1 MPATLKASFPCYGS
15 HKKSPENLVNVS
27 GTWYNSSMT
36 NELVSSKY
44 TFACDPEECDSLI
57 ELTSSDGFG
66 FPSGVTELTCPC
78 GRKTTLLSV
87 EHATIQPTETKGN
100 EMTTETTTDN
110 YYMTREFLETQL
122 VENKARIAQLEEHI
136 QRVTQRDY
144 ATASTLNKLRDD
156 MKEFTLEGLD
166 SDDISEGQAEEIASI
181 CGFELTNEFELE
193 VTVQYSITVN
203 ARDEESAHNL
213 IHDIDFDS
221 VSYPDGVEYLSSSV
235 DRIEN

>member
-1 MPATLKASFPCYGS
+1 MSVGP
-15 HKKSPENLVNVS
+15 
-27 GTWYNSSMT
+27 GTILFMT

-44 TFACDPEECDSLI
+44 TFVCDPDECDCLI

-100 EMTTETTTDN
+100 QMDQPVIDN
-110 YYMTREFLETQL
+110 HYLTREFLESQL
-122 VENKARIAQLEEHI
+122 VDNKARIAQLEEQI

-144 ATASTLNKLRDD
+144 ATAGTLNKLRDD
-156 MKEFTLEGLD
+156 MKVFTLEGLD
-166 SDDISEGQAEEIASI
+166 DDSITEYQAEEIASI

-193 VTVQYSITVN
+193 VTVLYSITVN

-213 IHDIDFDS
+213 IHDIDFDT
-221 VSYPDGVEYLSSSV
+221 VSYDSDAITWLSSSV

>member
-1 MPATLKASFPCYGS
+1 MRQTY
-15 HKKSPENLVNVS
+15 
-27 GTWYNSSMT
+27 
-36 NELVSSKY
+36 SKY
-44 TFACDPEECDSLI
+44 TFICKGDCDALI
-57 ELTSSDGFG
+57 EYTFKDGNG
-66 FPSGVTELTCPC
+66 WPNGVVELTCPC
-78 GRKTTLLSV
+78 GSECIYLSV
-87 EHATIQPTETKGN
+87 EDATIPPITTTKGN
-100 EMTTETTTDN
+100 EMTTETN
-110 YYMTREFLETQL
+110 YLTREFLETQL

-144 ATASTLNKLRDD
+144 STSAELNLMRDN

-166 SDDISEGQAEEIASI
+166 DDSISEGQAEEIASI

-221 VSYPDGVEYLSSSV
+221 VSYPDGVDYLSSSV
-235 DRIEN
+235 DRIEG

>member
-1 MPATLKASFPCYGS
+1 
-15 HKKSPENLVNVS
+15 
-27 GTWYNSSMT
+27 MT
-36 NELVSSKY
+36 NELVSTKY
-44 TFACDPEECDSLI
+44 TFVCDPEHCDCLI

-66 FPSGVTELTCPC
+66 FPSGVMQLTCPC

-87 EHATIQPTETKGN
+87 EHATIAPT
-100 EMTTETTTDN
+100 TTEEVKMETTTDN
-110 YYMTREFLETQL
+110 HYMTREFLETQFA
-122 VENKARIAQLEEHI
+122 ENKARITQLEEHV
-136 QRVTQRDY
+136 QRVTQRDFT
-144 ATASTLNKLRDD
+144 TASILNKIRDN

-166 SDDISEGQAEEIASI
+166 DDSISEGQAEEIASI

-213 IHDIDFDS
+213 IHDIDFDT

-235 DRIEN
+235 DRIDG

>member
-1 MPATLKASFPCYGS
+1 
-15 HKKSPENLVNVS
+15 
-27 GTWYNSSMT
+27 MT
-36 NELVSSKY
+36 DLVSSKY
-44 TFACDPEECDSLI
+44 TFICDPNECDSLI

-87 EHATIQPTETKGN
+87 EHATLPTTNQTK
-100 EMTTETTTDN
+100 EEKMETTTDN
-110 YYMTREFLETQL
+110 HYMTREFLESQL
-122 VENKARIAQLEEHI
+122 VENKARITQLEEHV
-136 QRVTQRDY
+136 QRVTQRDF
-144 ATASTLNKLRDD
+144 STSAELNQMRNN

-166 SDDISEGQAEEIASI
+166 DDSISESQAEEISSI

-193 VTVQYSITVN
+193 VTVMYSITVN

-221 VSYPDGVEYLSSSV
+221 VSYPDGVDYLSSSV
-235 DRIEN
+235 DRIEG

>member
-1 MPATLKASFPCYGS
+1 
-15 HKKSPENLVNVS
+15 
-27 GTWYNSSMT
+27 MT
-36 NELVSSKY
+36 NELISSKY
-44 TFACDPEECDSLI
+44 TFVCDPDECDCLI

-100 EMTTETTTDN
+100 QMDQLVTEEPKH
-110 YYMTREFLETQL
+110 YLTREFLESQL
-122 VENKARIAQLEEHI
+122 VDNKARIAQLEEQI

-144 ATASTLNKLRDD
+144 ATAGTLNKLRDD
-156 MKEFTLEGLD
+156 MKVFTLEGLD
-166 SDDISEGQAEEIASI
+166 DDSITEYQAEEIASI

-193 VTVQYSITVN
+193 VTVLYSITVN

-213 IHDIDFDS
+213 IHDIDFDT
-221 VSYPDGVEYLSSSV
+221 VSYDSDAITWLSSSV

>member
-1 MPATLKASFPCYGS
+1 MRQTY
-15 HKKSPENLVNVS
+15 
-27 GTWYNSSMT
+27 
-36 NELVSSKY
+36 SKY
-44 TFACDPEECDSLI
+44 TFICKGDCDALI
-57 ELTSSDGFG
+57 EYTFKDGYG
-66 FPSGVTELTCPC
+66 WPNGVVELTCPC
-78 GRKTTLLSV
+78 GSECIYLSV
-87 EHATIQPTETKGN
+87 EDATIPPITTTKGN
-100 EMTTETTTDN
+100 EMTTETN
-110 YYMTREFLETQL
+110 YLTREFLETQL

-144 ATASTLNKLRDD
+144 STSAELNLMRDN

-166 SDDISEGQAEEIASI
+166 DDSISEGQAEEIASI

-221 VSYPDGVEYLSSSV
+221 VSYPDGVDYLSSSV
-235 DRIEN
+235 DRIEG

>member
-1 MPATLKASFPCYGS
+1 
-15 HKKSPENLVNVS
+15 
-27 GTWYNSSMT
+27 MT
-36 NELVSSKY
+36 NELISSKY
-44 TFACDPEECDSLI
+44 TFACDPEHCDCLI

-66 FPSGVTELTCPC
+66 FPSGVMQLTCPC

-87 EHATIQPTETKGN
+87 EHATIAPT
-100 EMTTETTTDN
+100 TTEEVKMETTTDN
-110 YYMTREFLETQL
+110 HYMTREFLETQL
-122 VENKARIAQLEEHI
+122 VENKARITQLEEHI

-144 ATASTLNKLRDD
+144 ATASTLNKVRDN

-166 SDDISEGQAEEIASI
+166 SDDISEAQAEEIASI

-193 VTVQYSITVN
+193 VTVMYSITVN

-221 VSYPDGVEYLSSSV
+221 VSYDSDGISWLSSSV
-235 DRIEN
+235 DRIEG

>member
-1 MPATLKASFPCYGS
+1 
-15 HKKSPENLVNVS
+15 
-27 GTWYNSSMT
+27 MT
-36 NELVSSKY
+36 NELISSKY
-44 TFACDPEECDSLI
+44 TFICDPDECDCLI

-66 FPSGVTELTCPC
+66 FPSGVTKLTCPC
-78 GRKTTLLSV
+78 GRETTLLSV
-87 EHATIQPTETKGN
+87 EHSTIQPTNQTK
-100 EMTTETTTDN
+100 EDKMEITTDN
-110 YYMTREFLETQL
+110 HYMTREFLESQL
-122 VENKARIAQLEEHI
+122 VENKARITQLEEHV
-136 QRVTQRDY
+136 QRVTQRDF
-144 ATASTLNKLRDD
+144 STSSELNKLRDN

-166 SDDISEGQAEEIASI
+166 DDSITEFQAEEIASI

-235 DRIEN
+235 DRIEG